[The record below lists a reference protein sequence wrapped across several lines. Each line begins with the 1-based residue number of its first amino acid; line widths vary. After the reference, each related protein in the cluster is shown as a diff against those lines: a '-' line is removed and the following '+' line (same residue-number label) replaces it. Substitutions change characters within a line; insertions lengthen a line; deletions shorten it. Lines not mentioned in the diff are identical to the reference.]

1 MHNLESIIAYLKS
14 KIIGDNLEEVFQLL
28 LLIVNDQSE
37 MYNDIETLYRNFLK
51 LPSTNE
57 TDNRISQIRYQLLD
71 FIHVL
76 KPEDINF
83 EKAEV
88 YLKSNIKEI
97 KVNDSPVKGSGSLPI
112 DIDESAPPIITPKM
126 RSAPTTSSAPPS
138 WLKTIVDKV
147 SNLFKS
153 KSAFEI
159 SPEEPLSR
167 SINKRVPIPAP
178 VSQDVHFN
186 IYAPA
191 ETSAGEDILI
201 QLWMYL
207 MEYENAVK
215 EKAMQFD
222 EDAEQRAQQQLFGQ
236 IEVGEKLI
244 FIFEP
249 KNMPDQKQTVTDVWR
264 GKFQSINFDL
274 SIPENFSKINLIC
287 SVLIYRESKEW
298 QSSTPVGKCIFKIG
312 IEKKDNIKTN
322 TQNSH
327 KVKKFKNAFISYSS
341 SDRAEVLKRVQMLP
355 HFNVDFFQD
364 VISLTP
370 GERWEKELYKNIDNC
385 DVFFLFWSQAA
396 KDSKWV
402 AKEIEYAINL
412 AKNNEDEIPVIHP
425 IPLEGPP
432 VISPPSELG
441 HLHFNDGILYFI
453 AAS

>member
-1 MHNLESIIAYLKS
+1 MSNLESIRIDLKS
-14 KIIGDNLEEVFQLL
+14 KIIEDDLEGVFQLL
-28 LLIVNDQSE
+28 LSIVNDQSE
-37 MYNDIETLYRNFLK
+37 VYNDLETSYRNFLE

-57 TDNRISQIRYQLLD
+57 TNDRISQIRYQLLD
-71 FIHVL
+71 LIHVL

-83 EKAEV
+83 EKAEE

-97 KVNDSPVKGSGSLPI
+97 KVGNAPIKDSEPI
-112 DIDESAPPIITPKM
+112 DVDDFAPPIITPPM
-126 RSAPTTSSAPPS
+126 SSAPSS

-147 SNLFKS
+147 SGLFKS

-159 SPEEPLSR
+159 SPEEPITR

-191 ETSAGEDILI
+191 ETSVGEDILI

-249 KNMPDQKQTVTDVWR
+249 KNMPDQKQTVTDIWR

-274 SIPENFSKINLIC
+274 SIPENFSKKNLIC
-287 SVLIYRESKEW
+287 SVSIYRESKEW
-298 QSSTPVGKCIFKIG
+298 QSSTPVEKSIFKIG

-322 TQNSH
+322 TPNSH
-327 KVKKFKNAFISYSS
+327 KVEKFKNAFISYSS
-341 SDRAEVLKRVQMLP
+341 NDRAEVLKRVQMLP

-385 DVFFLFWSQAA
+385 DVFFLFWSQSA

-432 VISPPSELG
+432 VISPPPELG